1 MSLCV
6 AYLVNQYPR
15 TSHTFIRREIAA
27 LERLGVRVAR
37 FSVRGSPEALT
48 NPEDLAE
55 QDKTLR
61 LLDHKAL
68 LVVATLLAVVF
79 RPLKFVR
86 ALGAAWRLARGAPR
100 EFGKSLAYL
109 AEACLL
115 RRNLARVGAGHLHA
129 HFGTNPT
136 SVALLCHVL
145 GGPSYSFTVHG
156 PEEFDRPDALLLPEK
171 IARAAFVVGVS
182 SFGKSQLMRWARPE
196 DWDKIAVV
204 RCGVDEAWFEGTREV
219 DAGSRRLLSV
229 GRLSGQKGQHILV
242 AAAAELQKTHEFE
255 LRIIGDGEL
264 RASLEKAIA
273 KSRVGDRIELLG
285 WANEATIRSELDQA
299 RAFVLPSFAEGLPVA
314 LMEGMAR
321 RRPAIVT
328 YIAGM
333 PELLTT
339 DAGWLVP
346 AGAVEDLARA
356 MAEALDAAAGSLDDK
371 GRVGAERA
379 RRMHSSHDN
388 AKLLLERILAVHP
401 DAETARTPASAS
413 STGA

>member
-1 MSLCV
+1 MSLSV

-55 QDKTLR
+55 QQRTVR
-61 LLDHKAL
+61 LLDHKPEL
-68 LVVATLLAVVF
+68 LIATLLALVF
-79 RPLKFVR
+79 RPLKFIR
-86 ALGAAWRLARGAPR
+86 ALGLVWRLARGAPR
-100 EFGKSLAYL
+100 DLGKSLAYL

-115 RRNLARVGAGHLHA
+115 RQNLARVGARHLHV
-129 HFGTNPT
+129 HFGTNPA
-136 SVALLCHVL
+136 SVGLLCRVL
-145 GGPSYSFTVHG
+145 GGPEYSFTVHG
-156 PEEFDRPDALLLPEK
+156 PEEFDRPDALLLSEK

-196 DWDKIAVV
+196 DWGKIAVV
-204 RCGVDEAWFEGTREV
+204 RCGVDEAWFDGARDV
-219 DAGSRRLLSV
+219 DAASRRLLSV

-242 AAAAELQKTHEFE
+242 AAAAELAKTHDFE

-264 RASLEKAIA
+264 RASLEKAISD
-273 KSRVGDRIELLG
+273 SRVGARVKLLG
-285 WANEATIRSELDQA
+285 WANEATIRAELDQA

-346 AGAVEDLARA
+346 AGAVADLARA
-356 MAEALDAAAGSLDDK
+356 MAEALDAEAPSLDDK

-379 RRMHSSHDN
+379 RRMHSSDAN
-388 AKLLLERILAVHP
+388 ARVLLERILAVHP
-401 DAETARTPASAS
+401 GLEFDAEPVSARAVEA
-413 STGA
+413 